1 MLDNGA
7 LTLDKD
13 TGMGTF
19 TIYAPSN
26 AAGGSTARIFVSAGD
41 VEITHTVTFG
51 AATPGEG
58 EMVELMMPTGV
69 RANSFLVLVNV
80 EWTAGQGA
88 HGHAVLL
95 FNAADNA
102 FVDGDFLNDPTVTDH
117 TFKGVASG
125 DYYVI
130 VAAYQNKD
138 EGGRDYE
145 YDFLGTDVTVR

>member
-1 MLDNGA
+1 
-7 LTLDKD
+7 
-13 TGMGTF
+13 
-19 TIYAPSN
+19 
-26 AAGGSTARIFVSAGD
+26 
-41 VEITHTVTFG
+41 
-51 AATPGEG
+51 
-58 EMVELMMPTGV
+58 MPTGV
-69 RANSFLVLVNV
+69 RANPFLGLVNV

-117 TFKGVASG
+117 TFKDVASG